1 MWICYNNTHK
11 RTIKGKFQEEVQ
23 LEVQSIYRLAPGWHM
38 LYVAAHC
45 PRLHVLPPRLSPDD
59 QQQRLARYLTGQEEH
74 EALEQRSAH
83 RGLVV
88 DVDAKR
94 PTGRL
99 LALLAVIAFVVIA
112 IVAHILVWAWRP
124 WIPGPKGYAML
135 DGATAAAHH
144 LLSLVS

>member
-74 EALEQRSAH
+74 EALEQRPAH
-83 RGLVV
+83 
-88 DVDAKR
+88 
-94 PTGRL
+94 
-99 LALLAVIAFVVIA
+99 
-112 IVAHILVWAWRP
+112 
-124 WIPGPKGYAML
+124 
-135 DGATAAAHH
+135 
-144 LLSLVS
+144 